1 MLSCPYCKK
10 SEKNEWKRQREN
22 EYSSAEFSVSASAR
36 KTNEF
41 DYKCTTEKIIS
52 PGGWNRTDLEYKK
65 DIKMASARQPI
76 WKCKCVRK
84 TVTDCK

>member
-1 MLSCPYCKK
+1 MK
-10 SEKNEWKRQREN
+10 ETEREREN
-22 EYSSAEFSVSASAR
+22 GYSSAEVSVSASAR

-41 DYKCTTEKIIS
+41 DYKCTTEKKIIS

-76 WKCKCVRK
+76 
-84 TVTDCK
+84 